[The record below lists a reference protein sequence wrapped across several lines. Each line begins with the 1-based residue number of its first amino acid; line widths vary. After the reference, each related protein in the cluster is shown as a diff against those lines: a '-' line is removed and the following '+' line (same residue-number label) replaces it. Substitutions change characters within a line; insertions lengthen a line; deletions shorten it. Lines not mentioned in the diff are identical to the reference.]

1 VLEDGLDLDSHRP
14 AWLCLPRAARTQTR
28 RANLSAWADC
38 VNPCPQSFNV
48 SSVAGMVPEDVYE
61 LTGAADPRLH
71 PDGKTVA
78 FVVWR
83 IDKEENE
90 YRSAIWLA
98 AADGSSPPRQF
109 TSGEKRDSSPRW
121 SPDGSQL
128 AFTSSRGEGETGQLY
143 VIPAQGGEARKLTDL
158 KEDPSDIA
166 WSPDGSRIAFCAR
179 VRDEAY
185 EEEDEKK
192 RRPRRFTRLN
202 YKLDN
207 VGWTGDRRQ
216 HVFVVPVHG
225 SEEPKQLTEGDFEDS
240 SPSWSP
246 DGERLAF
253 VSARSEFWDL
263 ELASDVFVVDAGGGE
278 PKQLTESDGG
288 CDGPVWSADGS
299 QIAFLYT
306 PGTLDWPHH
315 GQVAIVSA
323 EGGGHR
329 LLTESLDRTCAPYPP
344 IREPIWDGDRIIFGV
359 EDSGNVHVYGVA
371 ADGSAAPEPILDGE
385 RVVNGFDLAN
395 GTVVHTQTTPTALT
409 EVYAGDR
416 PLTEIGRSFAEG
428 RELVESERFTAASE
442 DGTEV
447 EAWVIRPPGFEAGKR
462 YPTLLNIHGG
472 PFAQYTT
479 GFFDEFQVY
488 AAAGY
493 VVLYANPRGSSG
505 YTEEWGRAI
514 RGPSNGQGPGW
525 GTVDYQDLMAVMDTA
540 LEQFDFIDADRL
552 GVLGGS
558 YGGFMTTWVVGH
570 TDRFKAAVSER
581 AVNNLVSAYGSS
593 DLFWAF
599 AGQFGSYLY
608 EDFDSW
614 VERSPS
620 RYSENIKTPLLIVHS
635 ENDLRCSI
643 EQGEHLFI
651 TLRLR
656 KHDVEMVRFPAES
669 HELSRSGSPPH
680 RVERFQI
687 ILDWFDRYLKP

>member
-1 VLEDGLDLDSHRP
+1 
-14 AWLCLPRAARTQTR
+14 
-28 RANLSAWADC
+28 
-38 VNPCPQSFNV
+38 
-48 SSVAGMVPEDVYE
+48 MVPEDVYD
-61 LTGAADPRLH
+61 LTGVADPRLH
-71 PDGKTVA
+71 ADGSTVA

-83 IDKEENE
+83 IDREEAE
-90 YRSAIWLA
+90 YRSAIWVA
-98 AADGSSPPRQF
+98 PVDGSSPPRQF
-109 TSGEKRDSSPRW
+109 TFGEKRDSSPRW

-128 AFTSSRGEGETGQLY
+128 AFTSSRGEGKASQLY
-143 VIPAQGGEARKLTDL
+143 VIPAEGGEARKLTDL
-158 KEDPSDIA
+158 KEDPSEVA

-185 EEEDEKK
+185 EEEDDKK

-216 HVFVVPVHG
+216 HVFVVPTDG
-225 SEEPKQLTEGDFEDS
+225 SEEPKQLTEGDFEHS
-240 SPSWSP
+240 APSWSP

-253 VSARSEFWDL
+253 VSARSEFWDT
-263 ELASDVFVVDAGGGE
+263 ELSSDVFVVDANGGE
-278 PKQLTESDGG
+278 PKRLTESDGG
-288 CDGPVWSADGS
+288 CDGPVWSPDGT

-315 GQVAIVSA
+315 GQVALVSPD
-323 EGGGHR
+323 GGGQR

-344 IREPIWDGDRIIFGV
+344 IREPIWDGDRIVFGV
-359 EDSGNVHVYGVA
+359 EDSGNVHVYAVP
-371 ADGSAAPEPILDGE
+371 ADGSGAPEPVLAGE
-385 RVVNGFDLAN
+385 RVVSGFDLRN
-395 GTVVHTQTTPTALT
+395 GTIVHTQTTPTEPAEVYVGDQALT
-409 EVYAGDR
+409 EV
-416 PLTEIGRSFAEG
+416 GRAFAEG
-428 RELVESERFTAASE
+428 RELMEPERFTAVSE
-442 DGTEV
+442 DGSEV
-447 EAWVIRPPGFEAGKR
+447 DAWIIRPPGFEAGKR
-462 YPTLLNIHGG
+462 YPTLLSIHGG
-472 PFAQYTT
+472 PFSQYTT
-479 GFFDEFQVY
+479 GFFDEFQVCS
-488 AAAGY
+488 AAGY

-505 YTEEWGRAI
+505 YSEDWGRAI

-525 GTVDYQDLMAVMDTA
+525 GTVDYQDLMAVVDTA
-540 LEQFDFIDADRL
+540 LERFDCVDPDRL

-558 YGGFMTTWVVGH
+558 YGGFMTTWIVGH

-608 EDFDSW
+608 EDFDAW
-614 VERSPS
+614 VERSPA
-620 RYSENIKTPLLIVHS
+620 RYADNIKTPLLIIHS
-635 ENDLRCSI
+635 ENDLRCNI
-643 EQGEHLFI
+643 EQGEHLFV

-656 KHDVEMVRFPAES
+656 KHEVEMVRFPAES

>member
-1 VLEDGLDLDSHRP
+1 
-14 AWLCLPRAARTQTR
+14 
-28 RANLSAWADC
+28 
-38 VNPCPQSFNV
+38 
-48 SSVAGMVPEDVYE
+48 MVPEDVYE
-61 LTGAADPRLH
+61 LTGVADPRLH
-71 PDGKTVA
+71 PAGRTVA

-83 IDKEENE
+83 IDREGAE

-98 AADGSSPPRQF
+98 EVDGSGPPRQF

-128 AFTSSRGEGETGQLY
+128 AFTSSRGDGTTSQLY
-143 VIPAQGGEARKLTDL
+143 VIPAEGGEARKLTDL
-158 KEDPSDIA
+158 KEDPSELA

-179 VRDEAY
+179 VRDDAY

-216 HVFVVPVHG
+216 HIFVVAADG
-225 SEEPKQLTEGDFEDS
+225 SGESKQLTDGDFEHS
-240 SPSWSP
+240 GPSWSP

-253 VSARSEFWDL
+253 VSARSEFWDT
-263 ELASDVFVVDAGGGE
+263 ELASDVFVVDADGGE
-278 PKQLTESDGG
+278 PRQLTESDGG
-288 CDGPVWSADGS
+288 CEGPVWSPDGT
-299 QIAFLYT
+299 QVAFLYT

-315 GQVAIVSA
+315 GQVAVVSPD
-323 EGGGHR
+323 GGGQR
-329 LLTESLDRTCAPYPP
+329 LLTESLDRTCAPFPP
-344 IREPIWDGDRIIFGV
+344 IREPIWDGGRIVFGV
-359 EDSGNVHVYGVA
+359 EDSGNVHVYAVP
-371 ADGSAAPEPILDGE
+371 ADGSGPPEPVLDGE
-385 RVVNGFDLAN
+385 RVVSGFDLRN
-395 GTVVHTQTTPTALT
+395 GTLVHAQTTATAPTEVYVGDRALT
-409 EVYAGDR
+409 EV
-416 PLTEIGRSFAEG
+416 GRAFADG
-428 RELVESERFTAASE
+428 RELVEPERFTAVSE

-447 EAWVIRPPGFEAGKR
+447 DAWIVQPVGFDAGTR
-462 YPTLLNIHGG
+462 YPTLLSIHGG
-472 PFAQYTT
+472 PFSQYTT

-488 AAAGY
+488 ASAGY

-505 YTEEWGRAI
+505 YSEAWGRAI

-525 GTVDYQDLMAVMDTA
+525 GTVDYQDLIAVVDTA
-540 LEQFDFIDADRL
+540 LERFDFIDPDRL

-558 YGGFMTTWVVGH
+558 YGGFMTTWIVGH

-608 EDFDSW
+608 EDFDAW

-620 RYSENIKTPLLIVHS
+620 RYADNIKTPLLIMHS
-635 ENDLRCSI
+635 ENDLRCNI
-643 EQGEHLFI
+643 EQGEHLFV

-656 KHDVEMVRFPAES
+656 KHEVEMVRFPAES

-687 ILDWFDRYLKP
+687 ILDWFGRYLKA

>member
-1 VLEDGLDLDSHRP
+1 
-14 AWLCLPRAARTQTR
+14 
-28 RANLSAWADC
+28 
-38 VNPCPQSFNV
+38 
-48 SSVAGMVPEDVYE
+48 MVPEDVFE
-61 LTGAADPRLH
+61 LTGAADPRIH
-71 PDGKTVA
+71 PDGTTVA
-78 FVVWR
+78 FVVWW
-83 IDKEENE
+83 IDKDEGE

-98 AADGSSPPRQF
+98 AADGSSPPRRF
-109 TSGEKRDSSPRW
+109 TSGERRDSTPRW

-128 AFTSSRGEGETGQLY
+128 AFTSSRSDGKTSQLY
-143 VIPAQGGEARKLTDL
+143 VIPAEGGEARKLTDL
-158 KEDPSDIA
+158 KEDASEIA

-216 HVFVVPVHG
+216 HVFVVPIDG
-225 SEEPKQLTEGDFEDS
+225 SSEPKQLTEGDYEHS
-240 SPSWSP
+240 APSWSP
-246 DGERLAF
+246 DGTRIAF
-253 VSARSEFWDL
+253 VSARSDFWDL
-263 ELASDVFVVDAGGGE
+263 DLASDVFVVDADGGE
-278 PKQLTESDGG
+278 PKQLTVSDGG
-288 CDGPVWSADGS
+288 CEGPVWSPDGS

-315 GQVAIVSA
+315 GQLAVVSA
-323 EGGGHR
+323 DGGGQR

-344 IREPIWDGDRIIFGV
+344 VREPIWDGERILFGI
-359 EDSGNVHVYGVA
+359 EDAGNVHVYAVS
-371 ADGSAAPEPILDGE
+371 ADGSVTPEPILAAE
-385 RVVNGFDLAN
+385 RVVSGFDLRN
-395 GTVVHTQTTPTALT
+395 GTLVHTQTTASALA
-409 EVYAGDR
+409 ELYAGDR
-416 PLTEIGRSFAEG
+416 RLSEIGKPFVEG
-428 RELVESERFTAASE
+428 RELAEPERFTAVSE
-442 DGTEV
+442 DGSEV
-447 EAWVIRPPGFEAGKR
+447 DAWIVRPLGFEAGTR
-462 YPTLLNIHGG
+462 YPTLLSIHGG
-472 PFAQYTT
+472 PFSQYTT

-493 VVLYANPRGSSG
+493 VVLYSNPRGSSG
-505 YTEEWGRAI
+505 YTEAWGRAI

-525 GTVDYQDLMAVMDTA
+525 GTVDYQDLTAVVDTA
-540 LEQFDFIDADRL
+540 LEKFDFVDPERL

-558 YGGFMTTWVVGH
+558 YGGYMTTWILGH

-608 EDFDSW
+608 EDFDAW
-614 VERSPS
+614 VERSPA
-620 RYSENIKTPLLIVHS
+620 RYAANITTPLLIIHS
-635 ENDLRCSI
+635 ENDLRCAI

-669 HELSRSGSPPH
+669 HELSRSGSPSH

>member
-1 VLEDGLDLDSHRP
+1 
-14 AWLCLPRAARTQTR
+14 
-28 RANLSAWADC
+28 
-38 VNPCPQSFNV
+38 
-48 SSVAGMVPEDVYE
+48 MVPEDVYE

-71 PDGKTVA
+71 PDGKLVA

-83 IDKEENE
+83 IDKETAE
-90 YRSAIWLA
+90 YRSAIWVA
-98 AADGSSPPRQF
+98 AADGSSAPRQF

-128 AFTSSRGEGETGQLY
+128 AFTSSRGEGKTSQLY
-143 VIPAQGGEARKLTDL
+143 VITAEGGEARKLTDL
-158 KEDPSDIA
+158 KEDPSDLA

-179 VRDEAY
+179 VRDPAY

-192 RRPRRFTRLN
+192 RRSRRFTRLN

-216 HVFVVPVHG
+216 HVFVVPVDG

-240 SPSWSP
+240 APSWSP
-246 DGERLAF
+246 EGRRIAF

-263 ELASDVFVVDAGGGE
+263 ELASDVFVVDADGGE
-278 PKQLTESDGG
+278 PRQLTESDGG
-288 CDGPVWSADGS
+288 CDAPVWSPDGS

-315 GQVAIVSA
+315 GQVALVSA
-323 EGGGHR
+323 DGGGQR

-344 IREPIWDGDRIIFGV
+344 IREPIWDGGRILFGV
-359 EDSGNVHVYGVA
+359 EDWGNVHVHAVP
-371 ADGSAAPEPILDGE
+371 ADGSGPPEPILQGE
-385 RVVNGFDLAN
+385 RVINGFDLRN
-395 GTVVHTQTTPTALT
+395 GTLLHTQTTPTAPAELYAGERRLT
-409 EVYAGDR
+409 EVGKA
-416 PLTEIGRSFAEG
+416 FAES
-428 RELVESERFTAASE
+428 RELAEPERFAALSE

-447 EAWVIRPPGFEAGKR
+447 NAWIVRPPGFEAGKR
-462 YPTLLNIHGG
+462 YPALLNIHGG
-472 PFAQYTT
+472 PFSQYTT
-479 GFFDEFQVY
+479 AFFDEFQVY

-493 VVLYANPRGSSG
+493 VVLYSNPRGSSG

-525 GTVDYQDLMAVMDTA
+525 GTVDYQDLTAVVDTA
-540 LEQFDFIDADRL
+540 LQRFDFIDPDRL
-552 GVLGGS
+552 GILGGS
-558 YGGFMTTWVVGH
+558 YGGFMTTWIVGH

-608 EDFDSW
+608 EDFDAW
-614 VERSPS
+614 VDRSPS
-620 RYSENIKTPLLIVHS
+620 RYAGNIKTPLLIIHS
-635 ENDLRCSI
+635 ENDLRCAI
-643 EQGEHLFI
+643 EQAEHLFI

-656 KHDVEMVRFPAES
+656 KHDVELVRFPAES
-669 HELSRSGSPPH
+669 HELTRSGSPMH

-687 ILDWFDRYLKP
+687 ILEWFDRYLKP